1 MLPNKKIFQEKIML
15 DFSSEMINLKK
26 LQDKA
31 NITRA
36 SVDAPK
42 ENKYISGPR
51 THSDW
56 LEYAK
61 RVAKPVTD

>member
-1 MLPNKKIFQEKIML
+1 ML